1 MRPLVAGVVSVLLIA
16 LVAGCAAASNQT
28 VTVTGKSLTL
38 YLSAPSAGA
47 GDPAAQDVLSA
58 ERLAFKQKHD
68 EVSGFSLRLVTLN
81 TGKLSDRART
91 AISDTHAIAYLG
103 EVLPGDSADSLGITN
118 AQDLLQVTP
127 TDTALELTQAT
138 PAVPKAPGLYYESLK
153 NYGRTFARVV
163 PNTAREAK
171 AQLQEMSTL
180 GVKQLYVTSDGSPY
194 GKAIAQAVRSD
205 ASGSGVTIA
214 SAASGADG
222 AFVGAADAAFAS
234 RTFVSLAG
242 SNPSLK
248 LFGPSAL
255 DTPALTTGLSSAT
268 GKLNLY
274 VSSPGFLTKELS
286 ASGQKFVTDFRSA
299 YGHAPAPSA
308 IFGYEAV
315 AAVLDILHQAG
326 TAANNRSTVVKG
338 FFGIRNRDSVLG
350 TYSITQ
356 ATGDTNLGAYV
367 FLRLRGNALVPF
379 KSVTVQG

>member
-1 MRPLVAGVVSVLLIA
+1 M
-16 LVAGCAAASNQT
+16 
-28 VTVTGKSLTL
+28 
-38 YLSAPSAGA
+38 
-47 GDPAAQDVLSA
+47 
-58 ERLAFKQKHD
+58 
-68 EVSGFSLRLVTLN
+68 
-81 TGKLSDRART
+81 
-91 AISDTHAIAYLG
+91 G
-103 EVLPGDSADSLGITN
+103 EVLPGDSADTLGITN

-171 AQLQEMSTL
+171 AQLQEMSAL

-222 AFVGAADAAFAS
+222 AFVGAADVAFAS
-234 RTFVSLAG
+234 RTFASLAG

-274 VSSPGFLTKELS
+274 VSSPGFLPNELS
-286 ASGQKFVTDFRSA
+286 ASGQKFVTDFHAA

-326 TAANNRSTVVKG
+326 TAANNRSTVVKD

-350 TYSITQ
+350 RYSITQ

-367 FLRLRGNALVPF
+367 FLRLRGNALIPF